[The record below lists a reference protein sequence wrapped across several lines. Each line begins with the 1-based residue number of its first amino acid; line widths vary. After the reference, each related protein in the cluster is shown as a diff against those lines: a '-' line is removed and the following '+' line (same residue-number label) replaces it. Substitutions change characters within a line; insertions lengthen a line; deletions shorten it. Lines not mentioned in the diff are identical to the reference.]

1 MGRRGFTLVE
11 MMVVIAIIAILAAL
25 LIPAIGMAVR
35 AGKSGAMYAEMDT
48 LAMSIEAY
56 KTKTSDYPPDF
67 TDLAAVVAHIKKA
80 YPRTPPALLASI
92 TANWANPSYALPDGR
107 CPAKLDPA
115 ESIVFWLGMLKND
128 PRNPLFSVVAPVPA
142 SGAADPR
149 EPFSYFDFK
158 KEQLTGPLFLSAVG
172 QPYTDLDSDGWPEYV
187 PKQAPKAPFVYF
199 DGRVLGGGY
208 IYGKAAYTSLS
219 AVAGEVRPY
228 RSNSPIDS
236 LDNKKTIPGTTDNP
250 TLWIDPN
257 KFQLIG
263 AGLDGVYGGTFSPDP
278 NASGFPIFKQ
288 FPKPNYSMTP
298 EETDN
303 IASFASGRTIGDS
316 VP

>member
-1 MGRRGFTLVE
+1 

-35 AGKSGAMYAEMDT
+35 AGKNGAMYAEMDT

-92 TANWANPSYALPDGR
+92 TANWGNSSYTLPDGR

-115 ESIVFWLGMLKND
+115 EAVVFWLGMLKND
-128 PRNPLFSVVAPVPA
+128 PRNPLFSVVSPIPA

-158 KEQLTGPLFLSAVG
+158 KEQLTGPLFLTVAG

-219 AVAGEVRPY
+219 AVAGEVRPF

-236 LDNKKTIPGTTDNP
+236 LDNKKTIPGTTDNS

-263 AGLDGVYGGTFSPDP
+263 AGLDGVYGGAFSPDP

-303 IASFASGRTIGDS
+303 VASFASGKTIGDS